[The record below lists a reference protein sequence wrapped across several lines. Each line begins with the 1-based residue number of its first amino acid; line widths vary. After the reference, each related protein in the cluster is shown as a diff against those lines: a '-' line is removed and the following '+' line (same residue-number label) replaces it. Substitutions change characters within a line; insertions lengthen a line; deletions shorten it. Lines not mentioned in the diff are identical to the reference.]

1 MWHIELNIAGHQ
13 FVHSVPDPAD
23 QALHGRRI
31 VGMAAHRLAG
41 LPSHVR
47 EHVRLLRAA

>member
-13 FVHSVPDPAD
+13 FVHRAPDHAVE
-23 QALHGRRI
+23 GRRI

-41 LPSHVR
+41 VPAQVR
-47 EHVRLLRAA
+47 EQVRHLRAA